1 MPLAAKQT
9 LTFPGP
15 TVGVT
20 LLGSALNL
28 TNYNVVATCAS
39 DEQIAILSIGAG
51 YDMTSPSVDSSL
63 VVAYGDSD
71 TILLAFDTGGRSNDH
86 GSGYRYPPLLPVGQ
100 KLSVRARGGSETN
113 LVVYI
118 QYMIVPS

>member
-1 MPLAAKQT
+1 MSIAAKQT
-9 LTFPGP
+9 LSYPGP
-15 TVGVT
+15 TEGVT

-28 TNYNVVATCAS
+28 SNYNDVATCAS
-39 DEQIAILSIGAG
+39 DEQIAILSICVG
-51 YDMTSPSVDSSL
+51 YDASPSVDSSL

-71 TILLAFDTGGRSNDH
+71 TILLVVDSGGRANDN
-86 GSGYRYPPLLPVGQ
+86 GVGYRYPPLLPVGQ